1 MAITVGTTEPV
12 CFTIGDT
19 VSWTRFEPDY
29 LPATWNLVYGFSGP
43 SRFTIETV
51 DDGTKHKATMI
62 ATGLLPG
69 DYVWIVKAT
78 NGTDTITLDRGTM
91 RAVPDLT
98 AADAELDA
106 AEARLAVV
114 EAAYTNLAGGAFT
127 SVSVDGVAFTR
138 GQTSDLK
145 SILMFCRRE
154 VQRLRANRAILLGQR
169 GGDLHLT
176 RFLT

>member
-1 MAITVGTTEPV
+1 MAITVGTTEPT

-19 VSWTRFEPDY
+19 VSWVRYEADY
-29 LPATWNLVYGFSGP
+29 PASTWHLIYGFSGP
-43 SRFTIETV
+43 SRFTIETEAE
-51 DDGTKHKATMI
+51 GTKHKATMP
-62 ATGLLPG
+62 TSGMSPG
-69 DYVWIVKAT
+69 DYVWTMRASDDT
-78 NGTDTITLDRGTM
+78 NSITLDRGTM
-91 RAVPDLT
+91 RAIPDLT
-98 AADAELDA
+98 VPDTELEA
-106 AEARLAVV
+106 AEARLVTV
-114 EAAYTNLAGGAFT
+114 EAAYTSLAGGGFT

-145 SILMFCRRE
+145 QILMFCRRE